1 MELLDKENHQE
12 TYEYTIIGGYSSNL
26 TRIPSTLGYRSATP
40 SPNTSHAKCLRC
52 QGTGRVGTGLSKS
65 SSNSSGSEEVDAPSP
80 VAAAALPLRWDE
92 EEVMSWLKEKGFHIY
107 EVQSTLPLHP
117 PHCSHIPHSP
127 HSSLSTPNHYTALT
141 SPITTLTTLH
151 HTANDKIN
159 VVPL

>member
-65 SSNSSGSEEVDAPSP
+65 SSNSSGSEEVDAASPASP
-80 VAAAALPLRWDE
+80 VAAAALRWDE

-107 EVQSTLPLHP
+107 EVQFNPPYLSIHP
-117 PHCSHIPHSP
+117 
-127 HSSLSTPNHYTALT
+127 
-141 SPITTLTTLH
+141 
-151 HTANDKIN
+151 
-159 VVPL
+159 